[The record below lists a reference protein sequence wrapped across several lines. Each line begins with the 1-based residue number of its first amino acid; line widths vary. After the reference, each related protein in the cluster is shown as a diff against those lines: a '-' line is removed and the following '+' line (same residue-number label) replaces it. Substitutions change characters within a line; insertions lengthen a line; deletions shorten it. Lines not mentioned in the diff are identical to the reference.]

1 MDPDT
6 RGSGGLRMLFRSP
19 TSEPGR
25 FFAKDPCVIRYKGRG
40 YLYFSKQLI
49 EENGYD
55 RFVIG
60 IAVSENLEDWEE
72 AGVILPEQEAE
83 GRGLAAPGAIV
94 LDGVIHLF
102 YQSYGQFPKDHIC
115 HATSVDGIHFER
127 DETNPVVVPEGDWN
141 AHRAIDAD
149 VIAFGNELFMYWA
162 TRDPDLKIQMLG
174 VSSARLGS
182 GYHRNDWVQRCC
194 ESILKP
200 ELPWE
205 RTCIEAPASL
215 VRDGRVYLFYAGA
228 YNCSPQQIG
237 CAVSDDAIHF
247 ERLRETPLLSNG
259 PADAWNASESGH
271 PYVFED
277 ENGTIHLFYQG
288 SPDGGKNW
296 LLSRAEVVFDEQ
308 GIPEIHPGVILL
320 DTKSSE

>member
-1 MDPDT
+1 
-6 RGSGGLRMLFRSP
+6 MLFRSP
-19 TSEPGR
+19 ASEPGR
-25 FFAKDPCVIRYKGRG
+25 FFAKDPCAIRYRGRG
-40 YLYFSKQLI
+40 YLYFSKQQI
-49 EENGYD
+49 DNSGND

-60 IAVSENLEDWEE
+60 VAVRDNLEDWEE
-72 AGVILPEQEAE
+72 TGEILPEQEAE

-102 YQSYGQFPKDHIC
+102 YQSYGQFPRDYIC
-115 HATSVDGIHFER
+115 HATSTDGIHFER

-149 VIAFGNELFMYWA
+149 VVMFGDELLLYWA
-162 TRDPDLKIQMLG
+162 TRDPNLQVQMLG
-174 VSSARLGS
+174 VSSARLES
-182 GYHRNDWVQRCC
+182 GFHRNDWVQRC
-194 ESILKP
+194 SGPILKP

-205 RTCIEAPASL
+205 QTCIEAPAAI

-237 CAVSDDAIHF
+237 CAVSDDGIHF
-247 ERLRETPLLSNG
+247 ERISETPLLANG

-277 ENGTIHLFYQG
+277 EDRKTHLFYQG

-296 LLSRAEVVFDEQ
+296 LISRAEVIFGKD
-308 GIPEIHPGVILL
+308 GIPEIHPGIIQPDVTQPDIIHRA
-320 DTKSSE
+320 

>member
-94 LDGVIHLF
+94 WTAFTLSGTKPIRWLF
-102 YQSYGQFPKDHIC
+102 RK
-115 HATSVDGIHFER
+115 
-127 DETNPVVVPEGDWN
+127 ETGTLTG
-141 AHRAIDAD
+141 R
-149 VIAFGNELFMYWA
+149 L
-162 TRDPDLKIQMLG
+162 TRM
-174 VSSARLGS
+174 
-182 GYHRNDWVQRCC
+182 
-194 ESILKP
+194 
-200 ELPWE
+200 
-205 RTCIEAPASL
+205 
-215 VRDGRVYLFYAGA
+215 
-228 YNCSPQQIG
+228 
-237 CAVSDDAIHF
+237 
-247 ERLRETPLLSNG
+247 
-259 PADAWNASESGH
+259 
-271 PYVFED
+271 
-277 ENGTIHLFYQG
+277 
-288 SPDGGKNW
+288 
-296 LLSRAEVVFDEQ
+296 
-308 GIPEIHPGVILL
+308 
-320 DTKSSE
+320 